1 MSYLRLYLTMVIS
14 LLILNPLG
22 AQEVRRDTPEYL
34 APFILP
40 ITKPDDPQ
48 VMRGHYLVTL
58 GVCHDCHTPK
68 GPDGDPT
75 RPTAV
80 RPSGGDAPT
89 TLRQGCDHGIAY
101 RDGLYR
107 PVGHRVCAQPHA

>member
-1 MSYLRLYLTMVIS
+1 MLCLRLYLTMVVS

-34 APFILP
+34 GFILP

-58 GVCHDCHTPK
+58 GCATIVTPPRGPMADPDSTDCCPAIRR
-68 GPDGDPT
+68 G
-75 RPTAV
+75 RPQHP
-80 RPSGGDAPT
+80 PSK
-89 TLRQGCDHGIAY
+89 
-101 RDGLYR
+101 
-107 PVGHRVCAQPHA
+107 V